1 MDRFRISLPADS
13 THLPY
18 LREELGG
25 LKDELGQEELEDLQ
39 LLVTELVTNSLRHA
53 SLQEQDLIEVDVEV
67 KPRLVRVDVSDPGPG
82 FDQRLLPKSPERA
95 GQWGLFIVDR
105 VADRWGVKID
115 RGCHVWFVLGRHGAA
130 R

>member
-1 MDRFRISLPADS
+1 VDRLRISLPADS
-13 THLPY
+13 TRLPY
-18 LREELGG
+18 LREELGE
-25 LKDELGQEELEDLQ
+25 LKGELGQEELEDLQ

-53 SLQEQDLIEVDVEV
+53 SIQEQDLIEVDVEV
-67 KPRLVRVDVSDPGPG
+67 ESRLVRVDVSDPGPG
-82 FDQRLLPKSPERA
+82 FDQRFLPKSPERA

-115 RGCHVWFVLGRHGAA
+115 RGCHVWFVLGRHGVD